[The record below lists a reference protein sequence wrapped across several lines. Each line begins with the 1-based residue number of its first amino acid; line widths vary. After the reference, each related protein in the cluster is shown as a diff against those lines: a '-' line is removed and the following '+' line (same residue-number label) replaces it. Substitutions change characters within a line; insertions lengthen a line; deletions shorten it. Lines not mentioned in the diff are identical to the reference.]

1 MPRDSGALDA
11 ALVAYLQADAALTA
25 RQPDGVFIDDVP
37 PGAQRFVMVTVLEA
51 TDGETFSE
59 GRAFEVVR
67 YRVTAVGHTAVVTGP
82 DIRAAALRLDEL
94 LQGASLTVDGYPAGV
109 TLARLGRIRLL
120 EVDDEDRSLRWYHRG
135 GVYELFA
142 PN

>member
-1 MPRDSGALDA
+1 MPRDSGELDA
-11 ALVAYLQADAALTA
+11 ALVGLLQGDAALTA
-25 RQPDGVFIDDVP
+25 LQPDGVWLDDVP
-37 PGAQRFVMVTVLEA
+37 PGAQRFVMVAVLEA
-51 TDGETFSE
+51 TDGATFGA

-82 DIRAAALRLDEL
+82 EIRAAALRIDTL
-94 LQGASLTVDGYPAGV
+94 LQDAALTVGGYPAGV
-109 TLARLGRIRLL
+109 TIARLGRVRLL

>member
-1 MPRDSGALDA
+1 
-11 ALVAYLQADAALTA
+11 
-25 RQPDGVFIDDVP
+25 VFLDDVP
-37 PGAQRFVMVTVLEA
+37 AGARQFVMVTVLEA
-51 TDGETFSE
+51 MDVDTFG
-59 GRAFEVVR
+59 GRAAEIVR
-67 YRVTAVGHTAVVTGP
+67 YRVTAVSHTAVATAP
-82 DIRAAALRLDEL
+82 AARAAGFRIDGL
-94 LQGASLTVDGYPAGV
+94 LQGALLTVDGYPAGV